1 MEITVIDS
9 IKSYLAIAAALL
21 VLAVGAT
28 LNFLFKDRK
37 KKKAEIENLKRNAK
51 TEKIHHEIIT
61 DLDLQREQDL
71 DKYNEMVI
79 KQKVNFE
86 QMKAEEANENR
97 NNRRIT
103 DNIISLLNN
112 PNDKDA

>member
-1 MEITVIDS
+1 MLDS
-9 IKSYLAIAAALL
+9 IKTWFAGGCLLTIAIMAAAIKIICK
-21 VLAVGAT
+21 GWK
-28 LNFLFKDRK
+28 KD
-37 KKKAEIENLKRNAK
+37 KAEIENLKRNAK

-86 QMKAEEANENR
+86 QMKLEEANENR

>member
-1 MEITVIDS
+1 MLDS
-9 IKSYLAIAAALL
+9 IKTWFAGGCLLAIAIMAA
-21 VLAVGAT
+21 AIKIICKGWK
-28 LNFLFKDRK
+28 KD
-37 KKKAEIENLKRNAK
+37 KAENQILKQNAK
-51 TEKIHHEIIT
+51 TEKIHYEIIT